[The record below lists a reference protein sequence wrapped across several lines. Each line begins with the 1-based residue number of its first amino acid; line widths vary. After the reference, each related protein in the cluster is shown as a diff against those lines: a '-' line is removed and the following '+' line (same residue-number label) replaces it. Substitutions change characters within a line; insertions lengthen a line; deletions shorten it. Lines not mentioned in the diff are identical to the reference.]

1 MRLPKHQRGLGWFGL
16 LLVLGIIGITAIV
29 VVKCL
34 PLYLN
39 QMKLAKAVHQIADDP
54 DLANSDPAALRN
66 RMQRHWDIDD
76 IILIEPKDIKV
87 KRTDQGRFLSYD
99 YEARTNLFY
108 NIYVVIHFQDD
119 VQMRN
124 VNG

>member
-16 LLVLGIIGITAIV
+16 LLVLGTIGITAIV

-108 NIYVVIHFQDD
+108 NIYLVIHFQDD

>member
-16 LLVLGIIGITAIV
+16 LMVLGIIGITAIV